1 MKKILF
7 LSSMVVLSCF
17 SSCSNDDSALNP
29 INQTEQLNDQT
40 NTASKISDSDLIKM
54 LENKYKIS
62 IASDI
67 SIDKNFLSL
76 LNSTLLANIGT
87 SGYKF
92 SDGTN
97 DMYAIPFKGIP
108 TKQFVS
114 NFKDFQAIM
123 ENNVDGNGD
132 GEIIITSEEVR
143 VIKVFSK
150 GVQVDIKE
158 EAGVKEPLL
167 ENASIANTAKKP
179 FRKCFDQAYDD
190 ICDGFIGCLAWYAS
204 PLPALTSVVYCGVKT
219 L

>member
-17 SSCSNDDSALNP
+17 SSCNNDDSLTNP
-29 INQTEQLNDQT
+29 VNQAEQSEKSNL
-40 NTASKISDSDLIKM
+40 ASKISDADLIKM
-54 LENKYKIS
+54 LEKKYKMT
-62 IASDI
+62 IASDV
-67 SIDKNFLSL
+67 SIDKNYLSL
-76 LNSTLLANIGT
+76 LNSTLLGEIET
-87 SGYKF
+87 SGYTF

-97 DMYAIPFKGIP
+97 DMYAIPFKGNP
-108 TKQFVS
+108 SKQFVS

-123 ENNVDGNGD
+123 ENNVDDNGD

-143 VIKVFSK
+143 VTKVFSK

-158 EAGVKEPLL
+158 ELGVKEPLL
-167 ENASIANTAKKP
+167 ENASITNAAKKP

-190 ICDGFIGCLAWYAS
+190 ICDGFIGCLAWYTS
-204 PLPALTSVVYCGVKT
+204 PLPALTAIAYCGVKT